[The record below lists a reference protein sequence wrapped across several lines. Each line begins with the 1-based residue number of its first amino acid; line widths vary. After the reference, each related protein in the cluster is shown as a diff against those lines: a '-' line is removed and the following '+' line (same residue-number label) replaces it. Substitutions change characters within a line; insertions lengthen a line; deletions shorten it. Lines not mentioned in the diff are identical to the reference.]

1 MEKVSPIPPPHA
13 LLAAGKVIPLGQGWV
28 LEPLETGFLL
38 KSLVQAMQVQVTP
51 EEAQSLRQG
60 EVTVESFATRLG
72 AVPTSLPHQSLPG
85 AAITVAFSDEAMRL
99 AAKENPAG
107 KGRGTD
113 LPQRQGAGAGL
124 DLSGTTKIGAVVIA
138 LLLLVLIWAI

>member
-1 MEKVSPIPPPHA
+1 MEKVGPLPPPHA

-38 KSLVQAMQVQVTP
+38 KSLVQAVQLQVTP

-60 EVTVESFATRLG
+60 EVTAESLAARSG
-72 AVPTSLPHQSLPG
+72 AVPTHPPPVALPG

-99 AAKENPAG
+99 AGKDRVAG
-107 KGRGTD
+107 K
-113 LPQRQGAGAGL
+113 GAGAGTPQYQ
-124 DLSGTTKIGAVVIA
+124 GTGAGLNLPGATKIGAVVIA
-138 LLLLVLIWAI
+138 LLLLALIWSI